1 MRNTKII
8 TKPEKKETENDKMA
22 KSLKWRDAEEG

>member
-22 KSLKWRDAEEG
+22 KRVKRRDV